1 MTSENVAEEA
11 ELVVRAQRGDRAAF
25 DALVTRYK
33 DVLYRFIRRY
43 VGQTDDAY
51 DILQNCF
58 VSAWEGLDRFD
69 PARPLLAWL
78 RAIALNKCRDF
89 GRRQKVRRVFLKAF
103 AIEQSISDLVS
114 TQPADGAE
122 DDAFRLAKLDNA
134 IAELPTRYKEPL
146 LLTVVNGLSHQEAAE
161 VLGITSKAVE
171 MRLYRARRNILQAM
185 TGAVERDGQT

>member
-1 MTSENVAEEA
+1 VTSENAAEEA

-25 DALVTRYK
+25 DILVTRYK

-58 VSAWEGLDRFD
+58 VSAWEGLGRFD
-69 PARPLLAWL
+69 PARPLLTWL
-78 RAIALNKCRDF
+78 RVIALNKCRDF
-89 GRRQKVRRVFLKAF
+89 GRRQKVRRAFLNAF
-103 AIEQSISDLVS
+103 AIEQSTSDLVS
-114 TQPADGAE
+114 TQPAAGAE
-122 DDAFRLAKLDNA
+122 EDAFRLAKLDHA
-134 IAELPTRYKEPL
+134 IAALPTRYKEPL

-161 VLGITSKAVE
+161 ILGITSKAVE

-185 TGAVERDGQT
+185 TAAVVRDG